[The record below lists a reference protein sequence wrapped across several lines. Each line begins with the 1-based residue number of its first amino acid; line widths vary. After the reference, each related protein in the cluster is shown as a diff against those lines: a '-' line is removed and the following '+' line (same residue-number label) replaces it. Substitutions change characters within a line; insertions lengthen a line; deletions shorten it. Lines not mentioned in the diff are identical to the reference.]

1 MVHGIFFVK
10 LMQILLVQHLFL
22 GDPDCYKLDFLGLIV
37 FILLSIIVSTKMY
50 SELSNSGLTY
60 IVFVDF
66 FSRCCSF

>member
-1 MVHGIFFVK
+1 
-10 LMQILLVQHLFL
+10 
-22 GDPDCYKLDFLGLIV
+22 
-37 FILLSIIVSTKMY
+37 MY